1 MNELIKSQFVT
12 LKVHFQ
18 MVLKFQTNLEA
29 VNRDESIAIDAV
41 ETSYQ
46 IKTKAIIVVTS
57 SMGRTVAKFRPSCPI
72 IVVTMNRQVA
82 RQLHL
87 NRGIYPLLYHSG
99 KELDEILM
107 LNTR

>member
-1 MNELIKSQFVT
+1 
-12 LKVHFQ
+12 

-72 IVVTMNRQVA
+72 IVVTRNRNVA

-99 KELDEILM
+99 KEQNAIFDVK
-107 LNTR
+107 